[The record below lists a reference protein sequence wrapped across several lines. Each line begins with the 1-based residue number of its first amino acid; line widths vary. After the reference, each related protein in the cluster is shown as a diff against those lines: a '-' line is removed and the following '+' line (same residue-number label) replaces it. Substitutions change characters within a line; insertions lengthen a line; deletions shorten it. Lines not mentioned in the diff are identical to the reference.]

1 MSAEVGN
8 SRPRSIKLGL
18 GLGYWGA
25 TQPPGQDR
33 LVALAE
39 DLGYDSLWTG
49 EAWGSDALTPLSW
62 LGSRTQRLRLGTAI
76 LQMSAR
82 TPTATAMAAMTLDHL
97 TDGRFVLGIGAS
109 GPQVVEGWY
118 GQPYPRPL
126 ERTREYVAILRQ
138 ALAREVVRFDGKHY
152 KLPTPTGAGL
162 GKALRSTIHPRRPDL
177 PILLAAEGPKNV
189 ALAAELADG
198 WLPLFYSPRN
208 DDQQRASL
216 AEGFARPG
224 ARRTAEDFEVVCPVD
239 IVVDQ
244 DVERAADAVRPR
256 LALYIGG
263 MGPKEQNFH
272 YNVFSRLGF
281 EADCERIQ
289 TLYLSG
295 RKDQAT
301 AAVPLALVE
310 QVALV
315 GPSAKIRDEA
325 QIWRDSLV
333 TTLVVRGDEVAVR
346 VAADAFLTK

>member
-1 MSAEVGN
+1 MNAADAGSGSV
-8 SRPRSIKLGL
+8 PMKLGL

-25 TQPPGQDR
+25 AQPPGQPR
-33 LVALAE
+33 LVELAE

-49 EAWGSDALTPLSW
+49 EAWGSDALTPLAW
-62 LGSRTQRLRLGTAI
+62 LGSRTHRLRLGTAI
-76 LQMSAR
+76 LQMAAR

-138 ALAREVVRFDGKHY
+138 ALARDVVQFDGKHY
-152 KLPTPTGAGL
+152 QLPTPTGAGL
-162 GKALRSTIHPRRPDL
+162 GKSLRSTMHPRRSDL

-189 ALAAELADG
+189 ALAAEIADG
-198 WLPLFYSPRN
+198 WLPLFYSPYN
-208 DDQQRASL
+208 DEQQRASL
-216 AEGFARPG
+216 ASGFARPG
-224 ARRTAEDFEVVCPVD
+224 AHATAETFEVVCPVD
-239 IVVDQ
+239 VVVDD
-244 DVERAADAVRPR
+244 DVERAADSVRPR

-263 MGPKEQNFH
+263 MGPREQNFH
-272 YNVFSRLGF
+272 YNVFARLGF

-295 RKDQAT
+295 RKDEA
-301 AAVPLALVE
+301 ASAVPLALVE

-315 GPSAKIRDEA
+315 GPPGKLRDEA
-325 QIWRDSLV
+325 QAWRDSLI
-333 TTLVVRGDEVAVR
+333 TTVVVRGDERAIS
-346 VAADAFLTK
+346 VAAEAFL